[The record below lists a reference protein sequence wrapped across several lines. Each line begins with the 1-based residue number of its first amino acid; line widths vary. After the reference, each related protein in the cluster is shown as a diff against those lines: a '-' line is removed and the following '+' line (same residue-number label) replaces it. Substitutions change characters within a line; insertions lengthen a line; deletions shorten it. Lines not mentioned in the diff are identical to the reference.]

1 MILAA
6 LLHIAALAHAD
17 LTLLSCN
24 ASAGIVAN
32 VVISTRFLGEK
43 FDRKYDTMGLLLIGI
58 GVTGIVLLSN
68 KEKQEFN
75 MARLNE
81 LLTSTQ
87 SVVYLGLA
95 VIIINSA
102 KLAGPFFI
110 EHLRYFEKDCVE
122 WDKKS
127 QNQILSE
134 HKGERPERLL
144 IKVLGDL
151 TVD

>member
-43 FDRKYDTMGLLLIGI
+43 FDRKYDTMGLLLIGT

-144 IKVLGDL
+144 IKVLSDL